1 MGAELCT
8 ITTVN
13 TNHGLINFFIPE
25 NGTNQA
31 SIFAITTADARCRIK
46 SDSTTIPQFQRIC
59 WTYLST
65 RRVIARTAYYYSKS
79 PFHAPYRSYTY
90 AGFSQSTFIL
100 PSGTGKHAH
109 LATNTFL
116 GICD

>member
-1 MGAELCT
+1 MGAEFCT

-25 NGTNQA
+25 NRTNQA
-31 SIFAITTADARCRIK
+31 SILAITTADARCRIK
-46 SDSTTIPQFQRIC
+46 ADSTTIPQFQRIC

-65 RRVIARTAYYYSKS
+65 RRVIASPAYYYSKS
-79 PFHAPYRSYTY
+79 PFHASYRPYTHT
-90 AGFSQSTFIL
+90 GFSQSTFIL
-100 PSGTGKHAH
+100 PSGTSEHAH
-109 LATNTFL
+109 LAANTSL